1 MLSRQQ
7 PLLPAS
13 RTSSPWLSC
22 RESGLLV
29 NSVDQIRL
37 MRQMQDSGAYFSKA
51 EHAPAPP
58 ARPPAG
64 SATGRPAWER
74 PCQKCVISILGMG
87 IAL

>member
-1 MLSRQQ
+1 MRSRQL
-7 PLLPAS
+7 PLLPPS

-29 NSVDQIRL
+29 NSVDQIRPI
-37 MRQMQDSGAYFSKA
+37 RQMQDSGADFSKA
-51 EHAPAPP
+51 QHAPDPP

-74 PCQKCVISILGMG
+74 PCQKYVISILGMG